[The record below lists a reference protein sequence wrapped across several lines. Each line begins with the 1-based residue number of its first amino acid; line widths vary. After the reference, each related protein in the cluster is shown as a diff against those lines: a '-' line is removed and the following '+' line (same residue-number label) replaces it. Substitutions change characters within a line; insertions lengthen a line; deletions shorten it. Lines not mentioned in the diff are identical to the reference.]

1 MVWYKYFLA
10 PGILQV
16 KAMLFNSADADLF
29 NSHVSYGNNGIY
41 HKQRICMRHSEQD
54 ELASLSH
61 QTMFITLI
69 ILWYSDEHF
78 HHLTPSESSIA
89 EPLMSVAIIH

>member
-1 MVWYKYFLA
+1 
-10 PGILQV
+10 
-16 KAMLFNSADADLF
+16 MLLNYADADVF
-29 NSHVSYGNNGIY
+29 NSHVSYGNKGIH
-41 HKQRICMRHSEQD
+41 HKHLICIRRTGRGKF
-54 ELASLSH
+54 ASLSR

-89 EPLMSVAIIH
+89 KPLMSAAIIN